1 MTNTATLTPL
11 LTAAWLGMAA
21 GLAVAIPLGPIGL
34 LIVDRGMR
42 HGRRVGLAAA
52 AGVATTDL
60 VYAVLAL
67 TATAW
72 ATRVLEPVTRPAT
85 CLAAGIIAML
95 GLRGFAGARE
105 RPGHGATA
113 VQVPL
118 AHTVSPGRPVA
129 TFAGFAALTAVNPAT
144 VLYFSALTLA
154 LTDHLDVSGTR
165 AVFAAG
171 AGLGSFGWQAALAV
185 LGAHLGSRPRP
196 RLERYTRQAGSLVL
210 LVLAVVLAAGAA

>member
-1 MTNTATLTPL
+1 MMNTPALPPL
-11 LTAAWLGMAA
+11 LTAAWLGVAA

-42 HGRRVGLAAA
+42 HGRRIGLAAA

-60 VYAVLAL
+60 MYAVVAL

-72 ATRVLEPVTRPAT
+72 AARVIEPVARPAT
-85 CLAAGIIAML
+85 YLAAAVIATIGMH
-95 GLRGFAGARE
+95 GFLRSRGELVDGA
-105 RPGHGATA
+105 AA
-113 VQVPL
+113 VP
-118 AHTVSPGRPVA
+118 APPPARPVG
-129 TFAGFAALTAVNPAT
+129 TFAGFAALTAINPAT

-171 AGLGSFGWQAALAV
+171 AGLGSFSWQAALAV
-185 LGAHLGSRPRP
+185 LGARLGRRPRP